1 MNKHFRSVGLML
13 IISALSSGMMY
24 AVSTPPL
31 SNEVEA
37 AQQVNSACKG
47 VVKDATGET
56 VIGASVVVKG
66 TTNGTITG
74 VDGDFILKNV
84 KKGAIIQISFVG
96 YKTEEVVWNG
106 QPLKVTLKDDSK
118 MLGEVTVTA
127 LGLPKQA
134 KSVGYATTRVSPTEI
149 ERTNSV
155 NPVNA
160 LQGKV
165 AGVQINVGG
174 ASGVTS
180 SSSITIRGA
189 KSIDKN
195 NSPIF
200 VVDGM
205 IIQEPLTGNLSGT
218 DWGSQLKNLNPADYE
233 SVTVLK
239 GAAATALYGSRGA
252 NGAIVIVSKGGKYGK
267 QGLGVEVNQTL
278 EWTNVYKS
286 PVDLQ
291 NEFGAGT
298 TYNGYQGDFFA
309 KNKSKL
315 GSKNGWTYH

>member
-1 MNKHFRSVGLML
+1 MNKHFRSVGLL
-13 IISALSSGMMY
+13 VISALSSGMMY

-37 AQQVNSACKG
+37 AQQVGSACKG

-267 QGLGVEVNQTL
+267 QGLGIEVSQTV

-286 PVDLQ
+286 PVELQ
-291 NEFGAGT
+291 NEFGAGAT
-298 TYNGYQGDFFA
+298 
-309 KNKSKL
+309 
-315 GSKNGWTYH
+315 

>member
-1 MNKHFRSVGLML
+1 M
-13 IISALSSGMMY
+13 
-24 AVSTPPL
+24 
-31 SNEVEA
+31 
-37 AQQVNSACKG
+37 
-47 VVKDATGET
+47 
-56 VIGASVVVKG
+56 
-66 TTNGTITG
+66 
-74 VDGDFILKNV
+74 KNV

-218 DWGSQLKNLNPADYE
+218 DWGSSAE
-233 SVTVLK
+233 
-239 GAAATALYGSRGA
+239 
-252 NGAIVIVSKGGKYGK
+252 
-267 QGLGVEVNQTL
+267 EL
-278 EWTNVYKS
+278 E
-286 PVDLQ
+286 PCRL
-291 NEFGAGT
+291 
-298 TYNGYQGDFFA
+298 
-309 KNKSKL
+309 
-315 GSKNGWTYH
+315 

>member
-1 MNKHFRSVGLML
+1 M
-13 IISALSSGMMY
+13 
-24 AVSTPPL
+24 
-31 SNEVEA
+31 
-37 AQQVNSACKG
+37 NSACKG

>member
-1 MNKHFRSVGLML
+1 MRCLP
-13 IISALSSGMMY
+13 
-24 AVSTPPL
+24 PPL

-37 AQQVNSACKG
+37 AQQVGSACKG

-96 YKTEEVVWNG
+96 YKTEEVVWIG

-205 IIQEPLTGNLSGT
+205 IIQEPLTGNLS
-218 DWGSQLKNLNPADYE
+218 SQCC
-233 SVTVLK
+233 
-239 GAAATALYGSRGA
+239 
-252 NGAIVIVSKGGKYGK
+252 
-267 QGLGVEVNQTL
+267 
-278 EWTNVYKS
+278 KS
-286 PVDLQ
+286 I
-291 NEFGAGT
+291 
-298 TYNGYQGDFFA
+298 
-309 KNKSKL
+309 S
-315 GSKNGWTYH
+315 